1 MNTFKENTIANVH
14 AISDVLTYPN
24 HMFGLFT
31 PTRLEIHSN
40 IDINNGETIRLQ
52 DKFYTVSKVNKV
64 KPSNPDMIKEASDT
78 LIVDGEVLNPRYKI
92 GVTKFYTLEVKE
104 LSNGVNY

>member
-1 MNTFKENTIANVH
+1 MNTVVNNTTHNILNVL
-14 AISDVLTYPN
+14 IYPN
-24 HMFGLFT
+24 YHFGLFT
-31 PTRLEIHSN
+31 PSRLEIHSN
-40 IDINNGETIRLQ
+40 VDINQGETIRLGN
-52 DKFYTVSKVNKV
+52 KFYTIINVKKV

-104 LSNGVNY
+104 VTYV

>member
-1 MNTFKENTIANVH
+1 MTNTIHNLA
-14 AISDVLTYPN
+14 DVITYPN
-24 HMFGLFT
+24 HFFGLFT
-31 PTRLEIHSN
+31 PTRLNLHSN
-40 IDINNGETIRLQ
+40 TEVHVGDTIRLW
-52 DKFYTVSKVNKV
+52 DKFYTIINVKKV

-104 LSNGVNY
+104 VCNV